1 MYMTSIKGAKVLRCR
16 DVAPPPAF
24 SPHHEA
30 VVGRNGTRMTNF
42 FDAIRFVLLA
52 DKFKTLQK
60 SDRTE
65 LLHEGRGVQEAQAC
79 VELVFDNV
87 SRCPPYDK
95 PEVTL
100 KHMVALAKDEFFVN
114 GKKATKEDATS
125 MFESAGSSRS
135 NPCVERGAR
144 LRQWVQASTARRARG
159 DTDTHGGTQG
169 RRVLCQ
175 RQEGNP
181 GGRHLH
187 VRIGRLLALQSARC
201 RSKLRWHVHVPVGAH
216 CLCL

>member
-1 MYMTSIKGAKVLRCR
+1 MYTAGIKGAKVLPCG
-16 DVAPPPAF
+16 DVATPPEV
-24 SPHHEA
+24 SPHHNA
-30 VVGRNGTRMTNF
+30 VVGRNGSGKTNL

-87 SRCPPYDK
+87 SRCLPYDK

-125 MFESAGSSRS
+125 MFESAGSSR
-135 NPCVERGAR
+135 
-144 LRQWVQASTARRARG
+144 
-159 DTDTHGGTQG
+159 
-169 RRVLCQ
+169 
-175 RQEGNP
+175 
-181 GGRHLH
+181 
-187 VRIGRLLALQSARC
+187 VR
-201 RSKLRWHVHVPVGAH
+201 
-216 CLCL
+216 